1 MDPGIFGAIFA
12 NCYALGMGGVDEI
25 LHDDGCSV
33 FSVTSDEGHH
43 PSKLSFVKARFLD
56 VSSDLQ
62 PIEKQLTFGHHP
74 YIVCQFGQLH
84 ALVY

>member
-1 MDPGIFGAIFA
+1 
-12 NCYALGMGGVDEI
+12 MGGVDEI

-33 FSVTSDEGHH
+33 FSVTPDEGHH
-43 PSKLSFVKARFLD
+43 PSQLSFVTSQFLD

-74 YIVCQFGQLH
+74 YIVCQYG
-84 ALVY
+84 